1 MLAERCPA
9 GSTGGSALDYAPGM
23 IRNTAIVPALLVL
36 LVSSPGCKEDAP
48 PANEPGEF
56 GEPCVPGA
64 NDDTPDGCVGG
75 NECYLGYCEET
86 CIGDDDCQPVEG
98 WDHTC
103 VAGVCQLSLDP
114 TVSRDADVGDE
125 VQREREPFAEA
136 TLGADFRLGQLPAES
151 WDAGSGE
158 DDPGQ
163 VGKAVVELDV
173 ADRVEPPDDRDCL
186 RARAAPATAPPRD
199 LLSIL
204 GPRGPPSSGS

>member
-9 GSTGGSALDYAPGM
+9 GSTGGSALDYAPAM
-23 IRNTAIVPALLVL
+23 FRNTAIVPALLVL
-36 LVSSPGCKEDAP
+36 LVSSPGCKEDEP

-103 VAGVCQLSLDP
+103 VAGVCQLWCDDKGECP
-114 TVSRDADVGDE
+114 
-125 VQREREPFAEA
+125 Q
-136 TLGADFRLGQLPAES
+136 TLGTPMVCGVMGSAMWCRAES
-151 WDAGSGE
+151 E
-158 DDPGQ
+158 
-163 VGKAVVELDV
+163 
-173 ADRVEPPDDRDCL
+173 
-186 RARAAPATAPPRD
+186 
-199 LLSIL
+199 
-204 GPRGPPSSGS
+204 SS